1 MRLFLTL
8 LYPLLLI
15 GTFAFLLAQRPIR
28 QCVVRH
34 WKKIA
39 VFVAFQLVVVNVL
52 LILHLRQESFITYW
66 DFGGFYRKTLEFAD
80 MLQRSGGE
88 AWDNLWTS
96 LNYAEYS
103 YLPECFLMLPMSLV
117 GDSFPRFV
125 LAMFN
130 AFLVPANLVLFV
142 LWLMMTES
150 LARHQRAIRCLGAL
164 MLVLFSGNLYSMVL
178 GYIGSSGLLWISAIL
193 LLVYS
198 GALKRIHPAAD
209 GFIGL
214 ALLLTVLL
222 RRWFAYWVVS
232 FFVSLVVAE
241 LLRQG
246 SEKKWDAHA
255 WRILLTNLFLCGILP
270 LILLVTVFHPLF
282 VTMTTYDYAQAYS
295 VAKVDG
301 LGGVVLWF
309 VQYYGIVVVALALWG
324 WLSGIGRSQRRQF
337 SWACLFQ
344 ILISCVLFNQVQ
356 NMGSHHY
363 YIINIPMMILM
374 LQGAANLG
382 ERLSRKG
389 LAGCGAVVCA
399 LQMLLLSRTIL
410 FAPSSTADQLLK
422 KAGTLISVPFPD
434 LRIRHDNDQIRQL
447 ALFLQTT
454 PQEYEY
460 VYTLSNS
467 VLFNDDMLYNAFLP
481 QDLNP
486 VPNLITASAYDY
498 RDGVPAQFFQYYYI
512 VVADPIQLQ
521 FGEEGQRCVSIL
533 ADLMLHDEQLRQY
546 YTVVREVQLDEGVRV
561 QVFRRIEQIPNSL
574 RQRISDMY
582 RQIYPDDPQL
592 YTFEMLPE

>member
-164 MLVLFSGNLYSMVL
+164 MMVLFSGNLYSMVL

-241 LLRQG
+241 LLR
-246 SEKKWDAHA
+246 
-255 WRILLTNLFLCGILP
+255 
-270 LILLVTVFHPLF
+270 
-282 VTMTTYDYAQAYS
+282 
-295 VAKVDG
+295 
-301 LGGVVLWF
+301 
-309 VQYYGIVVVALALWG
+309 
-324 WLSGIGRSQRRQF
+324 
-337 SWACLFQ
+337 
-344 ILISCVLFNQVQ
+344 
-356 NMGSHHY
+356 
-363 YIINIPMMILM
+363 
-374 LQGAANLG
+374 
-382 ERLSRKG
+382 
-389 LAGCGAVVCA
+389 
-399 LQMLLLSRTIL
+399 
-410 FAPSSTADQLLK
+410 
-422 KAGTLISVPFPD
+422 
-434 LRIRHDNDQIRQL
+434 
-447 ALFLQTT
+447 
-454 PQEYEY
+454 
-460 VYTLSNS
+460 
-467 VLFNDDMLYNAFLP
+467 
-481 QDLNP
+481 
-486 VPNLITASAYDY
+486 
-498 RDGVPAQFFQYYYI
+498 
-512 VVADPIQLQ
+512 
-521 FGEEGQRCVSIL
+521 
-533 ADLMLHDEQLRQY
+533 
-546 YTVVREVQLDEGVRV
+546 
-561 QVFRRIEQIPNSL
+561 
-574 RQRISDMY
+574 
-582 RQIYPDDPQL
+582 
-592 YTFEMLPE
+592 